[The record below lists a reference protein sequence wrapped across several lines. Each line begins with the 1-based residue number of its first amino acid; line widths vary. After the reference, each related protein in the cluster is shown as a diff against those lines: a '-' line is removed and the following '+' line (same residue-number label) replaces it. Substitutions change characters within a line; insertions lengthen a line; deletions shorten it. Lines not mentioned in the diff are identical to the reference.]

1 MPATPSGQDFLS
13 VHPVLDEHILKA
25 LSATTS
31 VAVYAMD
38 INGDILSW
46 NRGAEVL
53 FGHSRDQM
61 LSQNWSRLIPENRQ
75 GTENKVL
82 AKLARGRSISPYESQ
97 RLTRQGELL
106 DVFLSVHLIKI
117 DGATKNT
124 VGAVVIST
132 NITAEKQNFR
142 KLEDS
147 TSKLGAVIDTALDGI
162 ISIDSEGN
170 INAVNPMA
178 EKQFGYHAHEM
189 IGRNV
194 NILMPSPYREHHDE
208 YLKNYLETRKA
219 KIIGIG
225 REVVGLRKDGSE
237 FPMELAVNS
246 LKLDGQDAFVG
257 VIHDI
262 TERKKHEQ
270 EIFEQHELVKQ
281 SNLKLTQ
288 ALKVLEST
296 QAELIESEKL
306 AALGSMVAGVA
317 HEINTPLG
325 ICVTAASGLTRST
338 LEAQQAYQGN
348 TLTSSQLTEF
358 FQRTQEFTDLLA
370 RNIDRATELVGRFK
384 ALAISQEKQ
393 ESVVFNTASFIDDLA
408 LSVGLELQKYQCTLS
423 IENSLEKE
431 LQMNRSSLYQVLR
444 ILIMN
449 AAVHAYSENGGNI
462 HLSLSTEGE
471 TLKILVTDQGRG
483 IAVEPIKKVFDPFFT
498 TRRGE
503 GFTGLGLHLAY
514 NLVRQALH
522 GSITVTSQPEQG
534 TVFTLSIPLHYGEST

>member
-1 MPATPSGQDFLS
+1 M
-13 VHPVLDEHILKA
+13 LDEHILQA
-25 LSATTS
+25 LHLTTG

-38 INGDILSW
+38 IHGDILSW

-53 FGHSRDQM
+53 FGHEREQM
-61 LSQNWSRLIPENRQ
+61 LSENWNKLIPENLR

-82 AKLARGRSISPYESQ
+82 TKLARGRSVSPYESK
-97 RLTRQGELL
+97 RVTRNGELL
-106 DVFLSVHLIKI
+106 DVYLSVHPIKM
-117 DGATKNT
+117 DGNARDN
-124 VGAVVIST
+124 VGSVVIST
-132 NITAEKQNFR
+132 NITAEKQNFK
-142 KLEDS
+142 KLEES

-162 ISIDSEGN
+162 ISIDAEGN

-194 NILMPSPYREHHDE
+194 NILMPSPYREHHDS
-208 YLKNYLETRKA
+208 YLKNYLNTRQA

-246 LKLDGQDAFVG
+246 LKIDGQDAFVG
-257 VIHDI
+257 VVHDI
-262 TERKKHEQ
+262 TERKKQEQ
-270 EIFEQHELVKQ
+270 EIAEQHELVKQ
-281 SNLKLTQ
+281 SNRKLTQ

-338 LEAQQAYQGN
+338 LETKQAYQESK
-348 TLTSSQLTEF
+348 LTGSQLTAF
-358 FQRTQEFTDLLA
+358 FQRTTEFTDLLT
-370 RNIDRATELVGRFK
+370 RNVDRATELIGRFK
-384 ALAISQEKQ
+384 ALAISQDKQ
-393 ESVVFNTASFIDDLA
+393 ETVTFDVDSFLDDLVF
-408 LSVGLELQKYQCTLS
+408 SVGLELQKYHCTLTLDQVFS
-423 IENSLEKE
+423 GELE
-431 LQMNRSSLYQVLR
+431 MNRVSLYQVLR

-449 AAVHAYSENGGNI
+449 AAVHGYAGKGGDI
-462 HLSLSTEGE
+462 QLSLSAQDDN
-471 TLKILVTDQGRG
+471 LNVAVSDQGCG
-483 IAVEPIKKVFDPFFT
+483 ISTDPVNKVFDPFFT

-522 GSITVTSQPEQG
+522 GSIAVSSQPEQG
-534 TVFTLSIPLHYGEST
+534 STFTLSIPLQYREST